1 MNQPAVD
8 ASGKVKGPWMQRLDL
23 YVAAGAPDAIAA
35 MLDSWRRAG
44 YRFNDAGKS
53 LTDEAPIVEEGFS
66 ETSMSGRAARS
77 DMQQS
82 GTEVEK
88 KYRVI
93 SEAEVALTAVQ
104 FQVKEAMKDH
114 IALSATLPSSHE
126 PVNASGYD
134 TEVKPGEVNER
145 QASEGRAALQQA
157 QAEHAAR
164 ERAIAH
170 AEKVA
175 AARIRDYDTSVDEAE
190 PKVRALYDDGSGQ
203 SNAPS
208 NPSSTPTTV
217 PGSASAIAASRARMA
232 KYNPGVSYAE
242 GDGYD
247 LIQREKELIAA
258 EEEKNDP
265 EWTGTEWVKADGSPA
280 PATSY
285 ASIETAEG
293 LAPLAGGT
301 NGAVALGIG
310 LGGATVAGGIAKAI
324 ASRFATPGSATGNT
338 QAGKT
343 SATSPRTAGGARGA
357 GATAGKKLTGAG
369 GRGMGGAGSR
379 AGGRGGPAGAGSRA
393 GSRAGAKGAGAAGR
407 GAGKKKDDK
416 TGSQDQDWQADYTD
430 DWTDPNYRVW
440 NPKTDGG
447 RPPAEQN
454 SKKEGDER

>member
-8 ASGKVKGPWMQRLDL
+8 ASGKVKGPWMRRLDL

-44 YRFNDAGKS
+44 YGFNDAGKS

-82 GTEVEK
+82 GSEVEK
-88 KYRVI
+88 KYTVV
-93 SEAEVALTAVQ
+93 SAAEVALTAVQ

-114 IALSATLPSSHE
+114 IALSATLPASHE
-126 PVNASGYD
+126 PVNASDFD

-170 AEKVA
+170 AETVA

-208 NPSSTPTTV
+208 NPASTPSTV

-232 KYNPGVSYAE
+232 KYNPGVSYAD

-247 LIQREKELIAA
+247 LIQKEKESIAA
-258 EEEKNDP
+258 EEAKNEP
-265 EWTGTEWVKADGSPA
+265 EWTGTEWVNADGSPA

-301 NGAVALGIG
+301 NGAVALGVG
-310 LGGATVAGGIAKAI
+310 LGGAALAGGIAKAV
-324 ASRFATPGSATGNT
+324 ASRFATPGSTTGKA
-338 QAGKT
+338 QAAKAPG
-343 SATSPRTAGGARGA
+343 ATSKTAAGTRGARG
-357 GATAGKKLTGAG
+357 TAGRKLTGAG

-379 AGGRGGPAGAGSRA
+379 AG
-393 GSRAGAKGAGAAGR
+393 SRAGAKGTGAGGR
-407 GAGKKKDDK
+407 GAGKKNDK

-440 NPKTDGG
+440 DPKADSG
-447 RPPAEQN
+447 RPQA
-454 SKKEGDER
+454 

>member
-8 ASGKVKGPWMQRLDL
+8 ASGKVKGPWMRRLDL

-35 MLDSWRRAG
+35 MLDGWRRAG
-44 YRFNDAGKS
+44 YGFNDAGKS

-82 GTEVEK
+82 GSEVEK
-88 KYRVI
+88 KYTVV

-114 IALSATLPSSHE
+114 IALSATLPSSHD
-126 PVNASGYD
+126 PVNTSDYD

-208 NPSSTPTTV
+208 NPASTPTTV
-217 PGSASAIAASRARMA
+217 PGSASAIAASQARMA
-232 KYNPGVSYAE
+232 KYNAGVSYAE
-242 GDGYD
+242 GDGHD

-258 EEEKNDP
+258 EEEKNAP
-265 EWTGTEWVKADGSPA
+265 EWTGTEWVNADGSPA

-301 NGAVALGIG
+301 SGAVALGVG
-310 LGGATVAGGIAKAI
+310 LGGAILAGGVAKAI
-324 ASRFATPGSATGNT
+324 AGRFAAPGSAAGNA

-357 GATAGKKLTGAG
+357 GAAAGKKLTGAG

-393 GSRAGAKGAGAAGR
+393 GAKGAGSAGR

-440 NPKTDGG
+440 DPKTDGG
-447 RPPAEQN
+447 RPAERGVEN
-454 SKKEGDER
+454 EGDGR

>member
-1 MNQPAVD
+1 MNQMAPS
-8 ASGKVKGPWMQRLDL
+8 ASSVVKGPWMRRLDL
-23 YVAAGAPDAIAA
+23 YVAAGAPTAIDA
-35 MLDSWRRAG
+35 MLASWREAG
-44 YRFNDAGKS
+44 RGFNESG
-53 LTDEAPIVEEGFS
+53 LTLDSEAAKVEDGFS
-66 ETSMSGRAARS
+66 ATSMSGRAARS

-82 GTEVEK
+82 GAEVQK
-88 KYRVI
+88 KYKTV
-93 SEAEVALTAVQ
+93 SEADVALTAVQ
-104 FQVKEAMKDH
+104 FQVAEAIRDH
-114 IALSATLPSSHE
+114 AALSATLPSSHDS
-126 PVNASGYD
+126 VSASDYD

-208 NPSSTPTTV
+208 NPSSTPTRV

-242 GDGYD
+242 GDGHD

-258 EEEKNDP
+258 EEEKNEP
-265 EWTGTEWVKADGSPA
+265 EWTGAEWVNADGSPA

-293 LAPLAGGT
+293 LAALAGGSS
-301 NGAVALGIG
+301 GAVALGVG
-310 LGGATVAGGIAKAI
+310 LGGAILAGGVAKAI
-324 ASRFATPGSATGNT
+324 AGRFAAPGSAAGNA

-343 SATSPRTAGGARGA
+343 SATAARTAGGARGS

-379 AGGRGGPAGAGSRA
+379 AGGRGGAGGA
-393 GSRAGAKGAGAAGR
+393 GSRAGAKGAGSAGR

-416 TGSQDQDWQADYTD
+416 TGSQDQDWQADYTA
-430 DWTDPNYRVW
+430 DWTDPNYRIW
-440 NPKTDGG
+440 DPKTDGG

-454 SKKEGDER
+454 SKKQGDER

>member
-1 MNQPAVD
+1 MNQMA
-8 ASGKVKGPWMQRLDL
+8 ASASSVVKGPWMRRLDL
-23 YVAAGAPDAIAA
+23 YVAAGTPDAIGA
-35 MLDSWRRAG
+35 MLDTWRTAG
-44 YRFNDAGKS
+44 QRFNESGKLLDTDA
-53 LTDEAPIVEEGFS
+53 TNVEDGFS
-66 ETSMSGRAARS
+66 ATSLSGRAARS

-82 GTEVEK
+82 GAEVQK
-88 KYRVI
+88 KYKVI
-93 SEAEVALTAVQ
+93 SDAEVALTAVQ
-104 FQVKEAMKDH
+104 FQVTEALNDH
-114 IALSATLPSSHE
+114 AALSGTLPQSHD
-126 PVNASGYD
+126 PVNPADYD

-145 QASEGRAALQQA
+145 QASEGKAALEKA
-157 QAEHAAR
+157 QAKHAAE

-208 NPSSTPTTV
+208 NPASTPSTV

-247 LIQREKELIAA
+247 LIQKEREFIAA
-258 EEEKNDP
+258 EEAKNQP
-265 EWTGTEWVKADGSPA
+265 EWTGTEWVNADGSPA

-301 NGAVALGIG
+301 NGAVALGVG
-310 LGGATVAGGIAKAI
+310 LGGAALAGGIAKAV
-324 ASRFATPGSATGNT
+324 ASKFATPGSTTGKA
-338 QAGKT
+338 QAAKASG
-343 SATSPRTAGGARGA
+343 ATSKTATGARGA
-357 GATAGKKLTGAG
+357 GGTAGKKLTGAG

-393 GSRAGAKGAGAAGR
+393 GAKGSGASGR
-407 GAGKKKDDK
+407 GAGKKRDDK
-416 TGSQDQDWQADYTD
+416 SGSQNQDWQADYTD

-440 NPKTDGG
+440 DPKTDSG
-447 RPPAEQN
+447 RPTAEQN
-454 SKKEGDER
+454 GKKDDEA

>member
-8 ASGKVKGPWMQRLDL
+8 ATGKVKGPWMRRLDL
-23 YVAAGAPDAIAA
+23 YVAAGAPAAIES
-35 MLDSWRRAG
+35 MLSSWR
-44 YRFNDAGKS
+44 DAGRGFNESGELLDKDA
-53 LTDEAPIVEEGFS
+53 TKVEDGFS
-66 ETSMSGRAARS
+66 ATSLSGRAARR

-82 GTEVEK
+82 GTEVKKKAEK
-88 KYRVI
+88 I
-93 SEAEVALTAVQ
+93 SQAEVALGDVQ
-104 FQVKEAMKDH
+104 FQVAEAIRDH
-114 IALSATLPSSHE
+114 AALSLTLPSSHD
-126 PVNASGYD
+126 PVNTSDYD

-157 QAEHAAR
+157 QSEHAAR

-208 NPSSTPTTV
+208 NPASTPTTV
-217 PGSASAIAASRARMA
+217 PGSASAIAASQARMA
-232 KYNPGVSYAE
+232 KYNPGVSYAD
-242 GDGYD
+242 GDGHD

-258 EEEKNDP
+258 EEEKNEP
-265 EWTGTEWVKADGSPA
+265 EWTGTEWVNADGSPA

-301 NGAVALGIG
+301 SGAVALGVG
-310 LGGATVAGGIAKAI
+310 LGGAILAGGVAKAI
-324 ASRFATPGSATGNT
+324 AGRFATPGSATGNA
-338 QAGKT
+338 QVGKS

-379 AGGRGGPAGAGSRA
+379 AVGRGGPGGA

-407 GAGKKKDDK
+407 GAGRKKDDK
-416 TGSQDQDWQADYTD
+416 AGSQDQDWQADYTD

-440 NPKTDGG
+440 DPKTDGG
-447 RPPAEQN
+447 RPPVEQN

>member
-1 MNQPAVD
+1 MNRPAAD
-8 ASGKVKGPWMQRLDL
+8 TTSMVKGPWMQRLDL

-35 MLDSWRRAG
+35 MLSTWRTAG
-44 YRFNDAGKS
+44 SRFDGTGQLLAEDAKN
-53 LTDEAPIVEEGFS
+53 VEEGFS
-66 ETSMSGRAARS
+66 ETSLSGQAARS

-82 GTEVEK
+82 GAEVKK
-88 KYRVI
+88 KYEVI
-93 SEAEVALTAVQ
+93 SAAEVALTAVQ

-114 IALSATLPSSHE
+114 AALSATLPASHE
-126 PVNASGYD
+126 PVNASDYD

-145 QASEGRAALQQA
+145 QASEGRAALEKA
-157 QAEHAAR
+157 QAAHAAR

-208 NPSSTPTTV
+208 NPASTPSTV

-247 LIQREKELIAA
+247 LIQKERDFIAA
-258 EEEKNDP
+258 EEAKNEP
-265 EWTGTEWVKADGSPA
+265 EWTGTEWVNADGSPA

-285 ASIETAEG
+285 ASIETADG
-293 LAPLAGGT
+293 LAPLSGGT

-310 LGGATVAGGIAKAI
+310 LGGATLAGGIAKAV
-324 ASRFATPGSATGNT
+324 ASKFATPGLTTGKA
-338 QAGKT
+338 QAAKASG
-343 SATSPRTAGGARGA
+343 ATSKAATGARGA
-357 GATAGKKLTGAG
+357 GGTAGKKLTGAG

-379 AGGRGGPAGAGSRA
+379 AGGRRGSGGA
-393 GSRAGAKGAGAAGR
+393 GSRAGAKGTGAGGR
-407 GAGKKKDDK
+407 GAGKKRDDK
-416 TGSQDQDWQADYTD
+416 SGSQDQDWQADYTE

-440 NPKTDGG
+440 DPKTDSG
-447 RPPAEQN
+447 RLPGEQN
-454 SKKEGDER
+454 GKTHEDER

>member
-1 MNQPAVD
+1 MNRPAAD
-8 ASGKVKGPWMQRLDL
+8 TTSMVKGPWMQRLDL

-35 MLDSWRRAG
+35 MLSTWRTAG
-44 YRFNDAGKS
+44 SRFDGTGQLLAEDARN
-53 LTDEAPIVEEGFS
+53 VEEGFS
-66 ETSMSGRAARS
+66 ETSLSGHAARS

-82 GTEVEK
+82 GAEVKK
-88 KYRVI
+88 KYEVI
-93 SEAEVALTAVQ
+93 SAAEVALAAVQ

-114 IALSATLPSSHE
+114 IALSATLPTAHE
-126 PVNASGYD
+126 PVNASDYD

-145 QASEGRAALQQA
+145 QASEGRAALEKA

-175 AARIRDYDTSVDEAE
+175 AARIRDYDNSVDEAE

-208 NPSSTPTTV
+208 NPASTPSTV

-247 LIQREKELIAA
+247 LIQKERDLIAA
-258 EEEKNDP
+258 EEAKNEP
-265 EWTGTEWVKADGSPA
+265 EWTGTEWVNADGSPA

-310 LGGATVAGGIAKAI
+310 LGGATLAGGIAKAI
-324 ASRFATPGSATGNT
+324 ASRFATPGSATGNA

-343 SATSPRTAGGARGA
+343 SATSPRTAGGARGS

-393 GSRAGAKGAGAAGR
+393 GAKGAGSAGR
-407 GAGKKKDDK
+407 GAGRKKDDK
-416 TGSQDQDWQADYTD
+416 AGSQDQDWQADYTD

-440 NPKTDGG
+440 DPKTDGG
-447 RPPAEQN
+447 RPPAVQN
-454 SKKEGDER
+454 SLKEGDER